1 MSTTLGTTLVR
12 RWFGEAMNSGS
23 ETVARAMSEQIFAA
37 DFIDH
42 DGLDAATHGR
52 AEWQEAVLTTIFG
65 AFDEIEVTIEHLL
78 AEHDFVAVRYVFRGT
93 HVGSFRGIPP
103 TQRRIYHTENEI
115 YRIAAGRIAESW
127 GEGNWLGTLRQLGV
141 GAQ

>member
-1 MSTTLGTTLVR
+1 MGTTVGTTLVR

-37 DFIDH
+37 DFVDH

-52 AEWQEAVLTTIFG
+52 AEWQESVLTTIFG
-65 AFDEIEVTIEHLL
+65 AFDEIEVIIE
-78 AEHDFVAVRYVFRGT
+78 
-93 HVGSFRGIPP
+93 
-103 TQRRIYHTENEI
+103 QRRIYHTENEI

-141 GAQ
+141 RAQ